1 MTSTAQSKAFKLG
14 QWAEIQNSIIKE
26 LNRSYVDTL
35 PIERMKKASIDKML
49 SILDPYTIY
58 VPEESNEDFQLM
70 IILNF
75 RAAKIVFFSVISI
88 FYGIKFV
95 FFQKSFVFLPYQT

>member
-1 MTSTAQSKAFKLG
+1 M
-14 QWAEIQNSIIKE
+14 
-26 LNRSYVDTL
+26 
-35 PIERMKKASIDKML
+35 
-49 SILDPYTIY
+49 
-58 VPEESNEDFQLM
+58 M

-95 FFQKSFVFLPYQT
+95 FFQKSFVFLPYQTYKILCKI